1 MSVSMFCCKRSQS
14 CHSAV
19 YMKAEHSENEEE
31 EEDEVMIAQSRL
43 DLLEIKEWKMQLRE
57 NNICMD
63 ECNLRMKK
71 QKLRDIEENAARQRK
86 ASEQEIEERERELE
100 LQRRQLEE
108 EMKKVDEAFRRK
120 RGTSKEE
127 HELAIRQENMKEKDF
142 EVTEKNAILEIT
154 LKMNK
159 REEKMAIE
167 LNKSKANKANEQDR
181 EQLRARSIEIEEREQ
196 ELVHQQESLDERELK
211 LEEKNM
217 IMEIAFRIN
226 DFR

>member
-1 MSVSMFCCKRSQS
+1 
-14 CHSAV
+14 
-19 YMKAEHSENEEE
+19 MKAEHSENEEE

-108 EMKKVDEAFRRK
+108 EMKKV
-120 RGTSKEE
+120 E

-154 LKMNK
+154 LKINK